1 MNLRMENFLEI
12 LSNIYSIVVFAAI
25 IVYPFV
31 VQVERLRV
39 EESNS
44 IVKKE
49 KWKRKLHA
57 LLVVLTIIATVLLLI
72 FIFKKKYMWIFLPIT
87 VLTILEK
94 TNEIYGSLTIIK
106 NTISQKK
113 GVEALSKR
121 ETDAIIMLAL
131 MMFNLY
137 KIPQIIISYVMGLS
151 KKIISDW
158 LTIIILTMTV
168 TLYCFLIGVL
178 LLIPLKGIICL
189 ARYINQ
195 KIYLKKKLKKY
206 IQILD
211 INWFCENLLVLIS
224 LNGLLRRKK

>member
-1 MNLRMENFLEI
+1 
-12 LSNIYSIVVFAAI
+12 
-25 IVYPFV
+25 
-31 VQVERLRV
+31 
-39 EESNS
+39 
-44 IVKKE
+44 
-49 KWKRKLHA
+49 
-57 LLVVLTIIATVLLLI
+57 
-72 FIFKKKYMWIFLPIT
+72 MWIFLPIT

-121 ETDAIIMLAL
+121 ETDAIIMLASAL

-178 LLIPLKGIICL
+178 LLLS
-189 ARYINQ
+189 
-195 KIYLKKKLKKY
+195 
-206 IQILD
+206 
-211 INWFCENLLVLIS
+211 LIHI
-224 LNGLLRRKK
+224 